1 MGHLYHSYLKLS
13 EGNNG
18 IVWDNTAIN
27 LPGNNTYG
35 TIALRCVVKIL
46 VLQNLSQSLPSRF
59 CIITNAIFIDHTHFH
74 KHHHHHQHHHHHHDH
89 HHHHQDQET
98 AQHQTLH
105 QWNHRCHHQPLS
117 IQWIGERAQELWV
130 SIFYG
135 KLELQSEFP
144 NHMIVIHL
152 YPNMLLLYKLF

>member
-35 TIALRCVVKIL
+35 TIALRCVVEIL

-74 KHHHHHQHHHHHHDH
+74 KASSSSSSSSSSRSRNNLIPNTSSVESSLSSSTVVIYPVDRRESQGAMHFLWQDRATIRISQPHDSY
-89 HHHHQDQET
+89 
-98 AQHQTLH
+98 L
-105 QWNHRCHHQPLS
+105 CIS
-117 IQWIGERAQELWV
+117 
-130 SIFYG
+130 
-135 KLELQSEFP
+135 
-144 NHMIVIHL
+144 
-152 YPNMLLLYKLF
+152 